1 MASYATGCDGVRQS
15 RCLIRDALFV
25 IFLSGYVTGMTEM
38 TKKMEVVYEKNWQRF
53 MDQLSFLSFV
63 SLFGR

>member
-1 MASYATGCDGVRQS
+1 MASHATGCDGVRQS

-25 IFLSGYVTGMTEM
+25 ILLSGYVTEM